1 MGKNPYVPYF
11 SLSMP
16 RGNQL
21 ARQWQLLQLIDQ
33 PAGIA
38 VDDAARKLDC
48 TVRTIWRDL
57 SALQKAG
64 FPLYDDKDADG
75 RRSLWKLEE
84 QFTLGLPV
92 KLSLAETAAL
102 VMSRDLMRPAGA
114 GALGAAVSSA
124 FDKIGRVLSR
134 DALRLLDQ
142 MRETIG
148 VRAVGAKLQA
158 PAAEHVALI
167 QKALIERRR
176 LDMRYYSMSRDEE
189 NHRQVDPY
197 HLTVFDGGFYL
208 VGFCHLRKTERIFAV
223 DRIRE
228 LQVLAL
234 RFDVRP
240 WFNAEEYL
248 KHTWGIIKGEI
259 VPVKVIFTRSVAR
272 YIRDRVWGMDRTR
285 RWWSRHRYAMPYSNK
300 RLSLPRDWSLFAPC
314 RLMQEAGLP
323 IGPLAFQNE
332 HVRRMRGCARAP
344 SADGTTRHR
353 RPMRSTTL
361 CDLKHLVA
369 SCRPLRE
376 AWRS

>member
-1 MGKNPYVPYF
+1 MI
-11 SLSMP
+11 
-16 RGNQL
+16 QH
-21 ARQWQLLQLIDQ
+21 

-64 FPLYDDKDADG
+64 FPLYDDKGADG

-102 VMSRDLMRPAGA
+102 VMSRDLLRPAGA
-114 GALGAAVSSA
+114 GALGAAVTSA

-167 QKALIERRR
+167 QKALLERRR

-189 NHRQVDPY
+189 NRRQVDPY
-197 HLTVFDGGFYL
+197 HLTVFEGGFYL
-208 VGFCHLRKTERIFAV
+208 VGYCLWRKTERIFAV
-223 DRIRE
+223 ERIRE
-228 LQVLAL
+228 LKMLATH
-234 RFDVRP
+234 FTVRP
-240 WFNAEEYL
+240 DFNAGEYL
-248 KHTWGIIKGEI
+248 TQAWGIVKGEI
-259 VPVKVIFTRSVAR
+259 VPVKVIFSRTVAR
-272 YIRDRVWGMDRTR
+272 YIRDRLWHPSQKFRELADGRLEMNLLVGDTLEVR
-285 RWWSRHRYAMPYSNK
+285 RWVLGYGPDAEVVEPAALREVLRQQAEGLVQSLHPL
-300 RLSLPRDWSLFAPC
+300 RL
-314 RLMQEAGLP
+314 
-323 IGPLAFQNE
+323 PLA
-332 HVRRMRGCARAP
+332 RAEQTP
-344 SADGTTRHR
+344 SRWQANVGTKQKNTP
-353 RPMRSTTL
+353 RPNIR
-361 CDLKHLVA
+361 
-369 SCRPLRE
+369 
-376 AWRS
+376 